1 MENPKLD
8 ILDQAL
14 LDYHLGANQ
23 KKLMIH
29 NKYGKPDPMP
39 VEVYFRE
46 INSMPDIEIFALTLC
61 SGEILDVGAG
71 VGSHA
76 LHFQETGHAV
86 TALELSPT
94 KCSIMK
100 SRGVES
106 VLEQDFFHVNR
117 SKVFDTLLFLMN
129 TIGLTGTLDGL
140 HILLTRARELLAA
153 GGSVIFDSCDVSY
166 VWDQDRLNKSPY
178 YGEIDYKY
186 QYGNRWGDWFK
197 WLYVDQET
205 MRIVCKD
212 NGWSFQVLFEDD
224 SSHYLGRLILL

>member
-1 MENPKLD
+1 MD

-23 KKLMIH
+23 KKLIIH
-29 NKYGKPDPMP
+29 NKYGKPDPMS
-39 VEVYFRE
+39 VEVYFRD
-46 INSMPDIEIFALTLC
+46 INKMPDIEIFALTLC
-61 SGEILDVGAG
+61 TRDILDVGAG

-76 LHFQETGHAV
+76 LHLQESGCAV

-100 SRGVES
+100 SRGVEN

-117 SKVFDTLLFLMN
+117 SKVFDTILFLMN

-140 HILLTRARELLAA
+140 HILLTRARALLAI
-153 GGSVIFDSCDVSY
+153 GGSVIFDSSDVSY
-166 VWDQDRLNKSPY
+166 VWNQDRLNKSPY

-186 QYGNRWGDWFK
+186 QYGDQWGDWFK
-197 WLYVDQET
+197 WLYIDQGT
-205 MRIVCKD
+205 MKAVCDKND
-212 NGWSFQVLFEDD
+212 FELQVLYEDETGQ
-224 SSHYLGRLILL
+224 YLGRLTTKN